1 MQDKILE
8 LMAVEEPSSEPS
20 KAEGEVAMDDWPDI
34 VWDYLVVSET
44 ELEEKYAQA
53 S

>member
-1 MQDKILE
+1 MQDTILE
-8 LMAVEEPSSEPS
+8 LMAVEEPDSNLSDI
-20 KAEGEVAMDDWPDI
+20 EGEVAMDDWPDI

>member
-8 LMAVEEPSSEPS
+8 LMAVEEPSSES
-20 KAEGEVAMDDWPDI
+20 SVSEGEVVMDDWPDI